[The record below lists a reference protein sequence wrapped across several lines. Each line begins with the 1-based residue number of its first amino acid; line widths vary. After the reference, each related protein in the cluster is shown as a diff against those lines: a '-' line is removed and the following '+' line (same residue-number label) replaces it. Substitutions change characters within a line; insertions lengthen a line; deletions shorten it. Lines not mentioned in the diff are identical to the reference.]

1 MTMITNSSQPNG
13 LNIHATYLLSGY
25 LKEIR
30 PIVENN
36 PENPIDIKRYIIVII
51 TYTSKL
57 ANVADCRSL
66 PVAARSF
73 ADTTDTTLEVS
84 IKYIN

>member
-1 MTMITNSSQPNG
+1 MTMIKNSSQPNG
-13 LNIHATYLLSGY
+13 LNIHVSYLLSGY
-25 LKEIR
+25 LNEIC
-30 PIVENN
+30 PIAEKNK
-36 PENPIDIKRYIIVII
+36 ENPTDIARYIIVII

-66 PVAARSF
+66 PAAARSF
-73 ADTTDTTLEVS
+73 ADTTDTTLEVN